1 MPTNRIA
8 EFGAGVLTQPVPHT
22 RVAEMGAGVL
32 YRQVVHAR
40 VAEFGVGILRSY
52 ATSVMPSSGQ
62 TTNVYV
68 IVG

>member
-1 MPTNRIA
+1 MPTNRVA
-8 EFGAGVLTQPVPHT
+8 EFGVGLLSEKQPTV
-22 RVAEMGAGVL
+22 RVAEVGSGVV